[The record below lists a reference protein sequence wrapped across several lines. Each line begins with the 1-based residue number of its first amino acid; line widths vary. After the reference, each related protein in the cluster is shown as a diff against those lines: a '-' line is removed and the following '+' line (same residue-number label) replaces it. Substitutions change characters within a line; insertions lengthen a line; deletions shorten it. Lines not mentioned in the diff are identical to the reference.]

1 MIIKKVK
8 NEVESNKFEEKL
20 VTTTIEVDACD
31 CEIASLYAAVGK
43 DINICPACGED
54 CTEHMLLR
62 EPAFGGA
69 FYSDNDDLIY
79 IEKVIYNK
87 PAVIIIWSDGTK
99 TRSTC
104 DKDDIWN
111 PELGLMLG
119 VMKKVM
125 GQDFTAKLYRDWA
138 IQIDAAEIVNNESVI
153 KTVTLKDV
161 RRNLKDTKD
170 AVKFVKAIEGKQ

>member
-8 NEVESNKFEEKL
+8 NEVESNNFLEKQI
-20 VTTTIEVDACD
+20 TTTVEVDASD
-31 CEIASLYAAVGK
+31 CEIEALYNAVGK
-43 DINICPACGED
+43 DINICPMCNEGCDEPAP
-54 CTEHMLLR
+54 LR

-69 FYSDNDDLIY
+69 FYDEYGNLIY

-87 PAVIIIWSDGTK
+87 PAVIVIWSDGTK

-104 DKDDIWN
+104 DKEDIWN
-111 PELGLMLG
+111 PELGLMLD

-138 IQIDAAEIVNNESVI
+138 VQIDSSDIVNNESVI
-153 KTVTLKDV
+153 KTITLKDV
-161 RRNLKDTKD
+161 RRNLKENKEAT
-170 AVKFVKAIEGKQ
+170 KFVEAIEGK

>member
-8 NEVESNKFEEKL
+8 NEIESNKFAEKL

-31 CEIASLYAAVGK
+31 CEIEALCNAVGK
-43 DINICPACGED
+43 DVNICPMCGEGCD
-54 CTEHMLLR
+54 ETVALR

-69 FYSDNDDLIY
+69 FYDYDNNLIY

-87 PAVIIIWSDGTK
+87 PAVIVVWSDGTK

-104 DKDDIWN
+104 DKEDIWN
-111 PELGLMLG
+111 PELGLMLC

-125 GQDFTAKLYRDWA
+125 GQDFTSKLYRDWA
-138 IQIDAAEIVNNESVI
+138 IQIDSSDIVNNESTA
-153 KTVTLKDV
+153 KTITLKDV
-161 RRNLKDTKD
+161 RRNLKENNEAT
-170 AVKFVKAIEGKQ
+170 KFVKAIEGK